1 MTRKFLLRYS
11 TQKVSEPII
20 ASVIKETNVLPN
32 ILYAELGPAGG
43 EILIAIDAPEH
54 ETERAAAM
62 FREKGVEIREIR
74 RAIELDRDLCLDC
87 GACLSLCP
95 TGALRMAPDGTVE
108 LDDSKC
114 VYCELCVP
122 SCPVRALKLSRF

>member
-20 ASVIKETNVLPN
+20 ASVIRETNVLPN
-32 ILYAELGPAGG
+32 ILYAELGPRGG
-43 EILIAIDAPEH
+43 EILIAIDAPDT
-54 ETERAAAM
+54 ETERAVAL
-62 FREKGVEIREIR
+62 FRDRGVEIREIK
-74 RAIELDRDLCLDC
+74 RAIELDREQCFDC